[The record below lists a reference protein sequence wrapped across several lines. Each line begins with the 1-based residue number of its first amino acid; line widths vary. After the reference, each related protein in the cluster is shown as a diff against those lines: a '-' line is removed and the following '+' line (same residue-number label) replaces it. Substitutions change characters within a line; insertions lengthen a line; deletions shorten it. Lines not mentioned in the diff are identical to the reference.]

1 MKYKIITAAIVMLSI
16 VNVIYAQEKNETVKL
31 PVLTVEQ
38 KWETAEGNLIYFVIS
53 GISYA
58 KSKGQ
63 TAEDFGVWAGK
74 VGCPYWQTLDSLTPA
89 KFVQQISMNKQ
100 QFKNFQMEIL
110 EAKKSSVKGRMKGF
124 GNNLVTEYNLGG
136 VTEDDYR
143 RFFAKKWE
151 TIAGCVKLVYTQ
163 KEEGEWTY
171 FNVTKMDGINK

>member
-1 MKYKIITAAIVMLSI
+1 MAMSVA
-16 VNVIYAQEKNETVKL
+16 NVTYAQDKNETIKL

-63 TAEDFGVWAGK
+63 SAEDFGVWAGK
-74 VGCPYWQTLDSLTPA
+74 VGCPYWQSMDSLTPV
-89 KFVQQISMNKQ
+89 KFVQQISANKQ
-100 QFKNFQMEIL
+100 QFKDFQMEIL
-110 EAKKSSVKGRMKGF
+110 QAKNSNVKGRMKGF
-124 GNNLVTEYNLGG
+124 GNTMVTEYNLGG

-151 TIAGCVKLVYTQ
+151 TIAGCVNLVYTQ
-163 KEEGEWTY
+163 NVEGDWIY
-171 FNVTKMDGINK
+171 FTVSEKK

>member
-1 MKYKIITAAIVMLSI
+1 MKHKIIIAAMVMISI
-16 VNVIYAQEKNETVKL
+16 VNVTYAQAKIGNVEL

-74 VGCPYWQTLDSLTPA
+74 VGCPYWQSMDSLTPA

-110 EAKKSSVKGRMKGF
+110 EAKKSYVKGRMKGF
-124 GNNLVTEYNLGG
+124 GNTLVTEYNLGG
-136 VTEDDYR
+136 VSEDDYR

-151 TIAGCVKLVYTQ
+151 TIAECVKLVYTQ
-163 KEEGEWTY
+163 KTEGKWTY
-171 FNVTKMDGINK
+171 FTV